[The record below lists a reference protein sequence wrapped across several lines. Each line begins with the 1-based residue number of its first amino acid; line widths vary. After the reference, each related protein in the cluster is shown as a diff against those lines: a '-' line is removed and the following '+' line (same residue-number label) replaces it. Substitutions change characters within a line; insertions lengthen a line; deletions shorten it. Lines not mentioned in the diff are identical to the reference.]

1 MGLLWTLAPS
11 VHWLDSGELITA
23 VWQLSAAHP
32 PGEAGYVSFSK
43 ALTLIP
49 VGSVAQRVNLGSAL
63 ALVAASV
70 LSLRVVRLLFAPLLR
85 GHSRGTVTL
94 TVLMA
99 GVLPFL
105 SYALW
110 IQGVRAEVYA
120 LQLCLSLGLLW
131 SLLTSGV
138 LGGELG
144 FPGGRTHTREAPT
157 NSSVRVDVRWLGV
170 AGLLG
175 GLNLTVHPLLA
186 GLVGLPLLLLSLL
199 PVGEGLR
206 RWSGRGLLL
215 AFLGGMLGLSAQ
227 LLLPVRAWVQPLQGW
242 GDARSWQGLWD
253 VLLART
259 FQRNFS
265 PLTLELVAHNLRSW
279 AEAMASVAGP
289 AFLLGA
295 SMSWLHLLWGRETRR
310 LGLLLGGLV
319 WFNLGSMLFQN
330 KVFTDN
336 PDLHG
341 YLAVGLLSLWWLLLV
356 GLLRL
361 SLWASAWLR
370 WAVPLG
376 VGVAP
381 LALLLPAWLLVWP
394 ALDRSED
401 THARALGLAGLR
413 GLSGGAGLVVSGN
426 STTFVLTYLQAVE
439 GRRPDVTLLPR
450 ALLTHPWYRARLSL
464 PEPWLRQVSQSVV
477 GLAIPASLSVW
488 RVELRP
494 PDLPRAAELCPVP
507 SPGWGFFEL
516 GRCEGLSASVSSGA
530 SAEETAK
537 SFLTQWPE
545 GLLSRPGL
553 ERGPEGLAV
562 ALQLEVL
569 ELAWLRARGA
579 HEQVVARRRWL
590 EQQYPGVRLS
600 LSEGGTE

>member
-32 PGEAGYVSFSK
+32 PGEAGYVSLSK
-43 ALTLIP
+43 ALTLLP

-63 ALVAASV
+63 ALVGASV
-70 LSLRVVRLLFAPLLR
+70 LSLRLVRLLFAPLLR
-85 GHSRGTVTL
+85 GCSPATVTF
-94 TVLMA
+94 TALMA

-105 SYALW
+105 SYSLW

-131 SLLTSGV
+131 SLLVSGV
-138 LGGELG
+138 LGFPGELERARARDAHG
-144 FPGGRTHTREAPT
+144 EPR
-157 NSSVRVDVRWLGV
+157 VRVDVRWLGV

-215 AFLGGMLGLSAQ
+215 AFFGGVLGFSAQ
-227 LLLPVRAWVQPLQGW
+227 LFLPVRAWVQPLQGW
-242 GDARSWQGLWD
+242 GDARSWQGLLD

-265 PLTLELVAHNLRSW
+265 PLTLELLGHNLGSW
-279 AEAMASVAGP
+279 AEVMVSAAGP

-295 SMSWLHLLWGRETRR
+295 FMSWLHLLWGRETRR

-341 YLAVGLLSLWWLLLV
+341 YLAVGLLSLWWLLLM

-370 WAVPLG
+370 WALPLG

-381 LALLLPAWLLVWP
+381 LVLWLPAWGLVWP
-394 ALDRSED
+394 AVDRSED
-401 THARALGLAGLR
+401 LHARALGLAGLR

-477 GLAIPASLSVW
+477 GLTLPSSLSAW

-516 GRCEGLSASVSSGA
+516 GRCEGLSASVSSGV
-530 SAEETAK
+530 SAEETAR
-537 SFLTQWPE
+537 SFRTQWPE

-553 ERGPEGLAV
+553 ERGPEGLSV

-569 ELAWLRARGA
+569 ELAWLSARGA
-579 HEQVVARRRWL
+579 HEQGVARRRWL
-590 EQQYPGVRLS
+590 EQHYPGVRLS
-600 LSEGGTE
+600 PSGEGE